1 MTSGGFT
8 DPADGS
14 GGLPA
19 GLPEGPMTADLA
31 ARPSACPPRT
41 PAPSSPCLAIPPLPC
56 CLLKVA

>member
-14 GGLPA
+14 GRLA
-19 GLPEGPMTADLA
+19 GGPMTADLA

-56 CLLKVA
+56 CPLKVA